1 MIEDIKVSFN
11 FSEILTVNLFEAKG
25 RQTGG
30 EMKFTTSC
38 ENKDGFGA
46 FTFG

>member
-1 MIEDIKVSFN
+1 MIKDIEVSFN

-25 RQTGG
+25 GQTGG

-38 ENKDGFGA
+38 ETKDGFGA
-46 FTFG
+46 FTSG